1 MIFRNLELLIQF
13 DITRLRIVRITYIK
27 WYIMQFMT
35 HQADLGWYFLD
46 IRSYSQQNLRP
57 DSDPAY
63 RTCSGKNSFDK
74 NELQDLE
81 KIKIM
86 YLKLSKTSFVGSVA
100 N

>member
-1 MIFRNLELLIQF
+1 
-13 DITRLRIVRITYIK
+13 
-27 WYIMQFMT
+27 MQFMT

-63 RTCSGKNSFDK
+63 RTCSGKNNFAK

-81 KIKIM
+81 KIEFM
-86 YLKLSKTSFVGSVA
+86 YVEIPNLSFVGLGP

>member
-1 MIFRNLELLIQF
+1 MGISRLSINLSFLI
-13 DITRLRIVRITYIK
+13 
-27 WYIMQFMT
+27 QFMT
-35 HQADLGWYFLD
+35 HNSDLESSFWD
-46 IRSYSQQNLRP
+46 IKSDSQQNLRP
-57 DSDPAY
+57 DSDPAR